1 MATNSFS
8 RSNLQNKL
16 GKYFS
21 EIQVNELAKEAGF
34 VKRKSK
40 HITPYGFLIGFLM
53 SCLKK
58 QYSYTGWAI
67 QIGLLK
73 GFSISKQSVFSR
85 IKAEAANF
93 ACLLLQRAMLSKIN
107 KEYTSQLFENFRRV
121 LVQDSTT
128 LKLPDCL
135 SSIFKGNSS
144 NGKQKSVARIQA
156 VINLKTMSFI
166 HFSLRSF
173 TDNDQSASPSIV
185 EYLNK
190 GDLVIRDLGYSC
202 LKVFEEIINVGA
214 NLLSRVKYGTTIY
227 DQNGQQLDWLK
238 LLKKKSSLDKE
249 VLMGIK
255 HKIPVRLVII
265 PLPAHIVEQRVR
277 KAKKDRDKR
286 LNHSDLY
293 YKWLA
298 YSIYITTVSKKI
310 WSPQEVDKVY
320 RNRWQIEIIFKTWKS
335 NFKMQ
340 EMLHNG
346 CGNEHRVRLCIYLLL
361 LFICIFTNEIYIHCR
376 HIIKKKYS
384 KDISIIKLSNFVF
397 NNIITLLTYTK
408 DRIFDLIANYCCYE
422 DRNDRRN
429 MTQQYENIYH

>member
-128 LKLPDCL
+128 LKLPDCF

-144 NGKQKSVARIQA
+144 NGKQK
-156 VINLKTMSFI
+156 
-166 HFSLRSF
+166 
-173 TDNDQSASPSIV
+173 
-185 EYLNK
+185 
-190 GDLVIRDLGYSC
+190 
-202 LKVFEEIINVGA
+202 
-214 NLLSRVKYGTTIY
+214 
-227 DQNGQQLDWLK
+227 
-238 LLKKKSSLDKE
+238 
-249 VLMGIK
+249 
-255 HKIPVRLVII
+255 
-265 PLPAHIVEQRVR
+265 
-277 KAKKDRDKR
+277 
-286 LNHSDLY
+286 
-293 YKWLA
+293 
-298 YSIYITTVSKKI
+298 
-310 WSPQEVDKVY
+310 
-320 RNRWQIEIIFKTWKS
+320 
-335 NFKMQ
+335 
-340 EMLHNG
+340 
-346 CGNEHRVRLCIYLLL
+346 
-361 LFICIFTNEIYIHCR
+361 
-376 HIIKKKYS
+376 
-384 KDISIIKLSNFVF
+384 
-397 NNIITLLTYTK
+397 
-408 DRIFDLIANYCCYE
+408 
-422 DRNDRRN
+422 
-429 MTQQYENIYH
+429 